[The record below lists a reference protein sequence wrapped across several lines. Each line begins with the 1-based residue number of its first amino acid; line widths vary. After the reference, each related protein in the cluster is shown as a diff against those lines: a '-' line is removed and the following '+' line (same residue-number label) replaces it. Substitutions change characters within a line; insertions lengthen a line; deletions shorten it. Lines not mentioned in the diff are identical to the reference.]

1 MQINKNNSGSPMM
14 KSGSPTV
21 IKVVGVGGGG
31 GNAVNRMIEANVNS
45 AEFIALNTDVQALNM
60 SKAPCRIQIGD
71 KLTHG
76 QGAGANPD
84 IGEKAA
90 LESKLAIADAIAD
103 AHLVFVTAGMGG
115 GTGTGAAPVV
125 ASIAKEAGKLTIGVV
140 TKPFA
145 FEGKFRS
152 DYAEIGIANLM
163 KVVDALVIIPNE
175 NLLKVAPHI
184 PMLEAFRFADDVLR
198 QGIQGISDL
207 IVTPAMIN
215 LDFADVRTI
224 MSDKGLAYMGI
235 GRGKGENRTTDAVT
249 MAVNSPLYETSIENA
264 TSVIVNVMGG
274 ADVTLAEVN
283 EATELIRGVISPNA
297 NLIFGADMRQS
308 LGSEI
313 VVTIIATGFPPAAGK
328 VEQAPSKPAV
338 QQPAPSANG
347 WHTGWNNGSNQR
359 PSQPAARTQDIY
371 SGSPTGTPR
380 PYGNDGVPDSRV
392 RPSSDDIPDSR
403 VRPVGGNIP
412 PWYSKIMDKNRKQ

>member
-1 MQINKNNSGSPMM
+1 MQIPSRDSA
-14 KSGSPTV
+14 SSPTI

-31 GNAVNRMIEANVNS
+31 GNAVNRMIDANVKS
-45 AEFIALNTDVQALNM
+45 AEFIALNTDLQALNM
-60 SKAPCRIQIGD
+60 SRAQRRIQIGA

-90 LESKLAIADAIAD
+90 LESKLAIADAIED

-184 PMLEAFRFADDVLR
+184 PMVEAFKFADDVLR

-235 GRGKGENRTTDAVT
+235 GRGKGENRTTEAVT

-274 ADVTLAEVN
+274 SDVTLAEVN

-308 LGSEI
+308 LDSEI
-313 VVTIIATGFPPAAGK
+313 VVTIIAAGFPAPSDK
-328 VEQAPSKPAV
+328 VEQPQAKPTLT
-338 QQPAPSANG
+338 QQPNQNSGWQNG
-347 WHTGWNNGSNQR
+347 WGTRGTYPAQQQGESR
-359 PSQPAARTQDIY
+359 PVYTPNPARRNDM
-371 SGSPTGTPR
+371 PTPR
-380 PYGNDGVPDSRV
+380 PYGDESVPDSRV
-392 RPSSDDIPDSR
+392 RPSNDDIPDSR
-403 VRPVGGNIP
+403 IRPVGGNVP

>member
-1 MQINKNNSGSPMM
+1 MQISRDSA
-14 KSGSPTV
+14 SSPTI

-31 GNAVNRMIEANVNS
+31 GNAVNRMIDANVKS
-45 AEFIALNTDVQALNM
+45 AEFIVLNTDLQDLSM
-60 SKAPCRIQIGD
+60 SKAQRRIQIGA

-90 LESKLAIADAIAD
+90 LESKLAIADAIED

-140 TKPFA
+140 TKPFV

-163 KVVDALVIIPNE
+163 KVVDALVVIPNE

-184 PMLEAFRFADDVLR
+184 PMVEAFKFADDVLR

-235 GRGKGENRTTDAVT
+235 GRGKGENRTTEAVT

-274 ADVTLAEVN
+274 SDVTLAEVN
-283 EATELIRGVISPNA
+283 EATELVRGVINPNA

-308 LGSEI
+308 LDSEI
-313 VVTIIATGFPPAAGK
+313 VVTIIAAGFPPPQK
-328 VEQAPSKPAV
+328 KTEQQQPKPTVV
-338 QQPAPSANG
+338 QQPAPNNG
-347 WHTGWNNGSNQR
+347 WQNGWNTHNPYQ
-359 PSQPAARTQDIY
+359 SQQGGEVPRSGIY
-371 SGSPTGTPR
+371 TGNPGRRNDMQTPR
-380 PYGNDGVPDSRV
+380 PYGNDVPDSRV
-392 RPSSDDIPDSR
+392 RPSNDDIPDSR
-403 VRPVGGNIP
+403 IRPVGGNIP
-412 PWYSKIMDKNRKQ
+412 PWYSKIMDKNRNNK